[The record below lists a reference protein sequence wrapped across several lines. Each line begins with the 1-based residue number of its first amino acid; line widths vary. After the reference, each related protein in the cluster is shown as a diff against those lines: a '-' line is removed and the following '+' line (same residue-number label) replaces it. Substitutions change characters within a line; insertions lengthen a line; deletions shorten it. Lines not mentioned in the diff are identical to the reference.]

1 MDRDVRLNIRCAG
14 MINGEILTAEGKG
27 VGSVDDGTLRIELSF
42 SVAPEGWS
50 VLCAS
55 LWTAC
60 CSTPT
65 FAVERK
71 GGRNMLNIAK
81 GRYRCERTFDFGLH
95 GSYDY
100 KYEIR
105 LEQDQMTATGMIH
118 GSLHL
123 PEIVDVERTFTEIMV
138 PVNAWEIR
146 SFART
151 SFKAADEEIPV
162 SVSGKYTPLMSE
174 ETDWHCC
181 ARNNQVRRS
190 WIDIRQADPQLLSL
204 DYRTVIQAIEAPE
217 LDYAAD

>member
-1 MDRDVRLNIRCAG
+1 
-14 MINGEILTAEGKG
+14 
-27 VGSVDDGTLRIELSF
+27 
-42 SVAPEGWS
+42 
-50 VLCAS
+50 
-55 LWTAC
+55 
-60 CSTPT
+60 
-65 FAVERK
+65 
-71 GGRNMLNIAK
+71 MLNIAK

-105 LEQDQMTATGMIH
+105 LEQEQMMATGMIH

-138 PVNAWEIR
+138 PCNPWEIR

-151 SFKAADEEIPV
+151 SFKAASEEIPV

-190 WIDIRQADPQLLSL
+190 WINIRQADPQLLSL
-204 DYRTVIQAIEAPE
+204 DYRTVIQAIEEWASEYERDHTYRCDGGSVVPKVSVNAVRSGVCKV
-217 LDYAAD
+217 AAENACSARLSPKWRASCWNCGQSSASAQATTS